1 MSGQRRG
8 GVLTVVG
15 PDGTGKST
23 LCDALIAGVLADGPV
38 LRVHHRFGVLPT
50 RGGDTSDVSEPHGEQ
65 PYGTVVSTLKVLA
78 LFVDYWLGWIL
89 RVRPFVRDGG
99 WVVLERGW
107 WDLVVDPR
115 RYRLRPGGRLVRAL
129 GRLLP
134 AADLILV
141 LEAPAATLLAR
152 KAELPEAELVK
163 QMRAWQDVPPL
174 TACDGSTSTPRHRST
189 RSWPQ
194 AEQHVRPA
202 LV

>member
-1 MSGQRRG
+1 M
-8 GVLTVVG
+8 VG
-15 PDGTGKST
+15 PDGTGKSS

-50 RGGDTSDVSEPHGEQ
+50 RGGDTSDISEPHGEQ

-78 LFVDYWLGWIL
+78 LFVDYWLGGSFGSG
-89 RVRPFVRDGG
+89 RSFAMAAGSSSSG
-99 WVVLERGW
+99 VVG
-107 WDLVVDPR
+107 PR
-115 RYRLRPGGRLVRAL
+115 RRSASLPPPTGGRLVRAL

-163 QMRAWQDVPPL
+163 QMQDWREFRPSRVRRVYVNASVSL
-174 TACDGSTSTPRHRST
+174 DEVVA
-189 RSWPQ
+189 Q

-202 LV
+202 LL